1 LETIMSFPRSPAVA
15 VWLLAATSTFGIS
28 EAWANDAETGKLHP
42 WVLLA
47 VFWGAALLSVSIH
60 YLFLYLP
67 HAALRARRAWHRRV
81 GEGARLSR
89 RVRMRWQHAVHAWE
103 RFRRLTL
110 QRVRMHAPLAW
121 AQATRGWETMQRTAG
136 RVWQHQPMAGARR
149 APSMVGGALIGWS
162 RSALKALRA

>member
-1 LETIMSFPRSPAVA
+1 MSFPRSPAVA
-15 VWLLAATSTFGIS
+15 VWLLAATGTFGIS
-28 EAWANDAETGKLHP
+28 DAWANDAETGKLHP

-60 YLFLYLP
+60 YLLLYLP
-67 HAALRARRAWHRRV
+67 HAAGWARRAWHRRV
-81 GEGARLSR
+81 GEGARFGR
-89 RVRMRWQHAVHAWE
+89 RVGAHWLHAVRGWE
-103 RFRRLTL
+103 RLRRLAL

-121 AQATRGWETMQRTAG
+121 AQAAQGRETMQRAAR
-136 RVWQHQPMAGARR
+136 RVWQQPPMAGARR